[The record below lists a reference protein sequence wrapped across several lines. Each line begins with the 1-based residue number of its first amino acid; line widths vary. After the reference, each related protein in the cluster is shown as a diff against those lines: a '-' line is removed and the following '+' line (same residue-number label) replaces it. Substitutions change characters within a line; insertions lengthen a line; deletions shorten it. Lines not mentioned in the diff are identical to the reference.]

1 MTVFAAVVLVASN
14 IEVATAQQEAIEDIR
29 VRAEH
34 GDAEAQY
41 NLGRMYANGEGV
53 TRNAAEAVRW
63 FRLAADQ
70 GNVNAQYR
78 LGAMYED
85 GKGVPQNG
93 VEAVGWYRLAADQG
107 HGGAMFALGAIYKGG
122 EGILRD
128 EAEAVR
134 WYRLAAE
141 QGFDLALSNLGF
153 LFFEQGDYVQAYLW
167 FHLYSERLPADLP
180 PASRTGFRDMVDGRL
195 TPDEREEAQR
205 LAREWDGAQS
215 RD

>member
-70 GNVNAQYR
+70 GNADAQNG
-78 LGAMYED
+78 LGVLYAS
-85 GKGVPQNG
+85 GRGVPQ
-93 VEAVGWYRLAADQG
+93 
-107 HGGAMFALGAIYKGG
+107 
-122 EGILRD
+122 D
-128 EAEAVR
+128 EAEAAR
-134 WYRLAAE
+134 W
-141 QGFDLALSNLGF
+141 
-153 LFFEQGDYVQAYLW
+153 
-167 FHLYSERLPADLP
+167 
-180 PASRTGFRDMVDGRL
+180 
-195 TPDEREEAQR
+195 
-205 LAREWDGAQS
+205 
-215 RD
+215 